1 MAPPGLLPPSDT
13 PFAGTVF
20 AIEEFS
26 RSFEE
31 KTNGTV
37 ITTVI
42 AARLALGGVF
52 ARILIA
58 FGRGM
63 PGRTGVFMREYP
75 VMFAALCGL
84 VLALVGLSSGTGYGE
99 GSVPACCASR
109 AWMARR
115 W

>member
-1 MAPPGLLPPSDT
+1 M
-13 PFAGTVF
+13 F

-42 AARLALGGVF
+42 AARFVPVAILGGVF